1 MGHFENRIRESLTR
15 RRALASFAAFV
26 AGSPLVEAQLDPHGV
41 ITGHKR
47 VPGLD
52 EMETVFDFEPLF
64 NANIPLATT
73 DYTYHGEGSEFNLRR
88 NRQAFDW
95 VGIVPAKAPLSQ
107 AGDAKSIDLSTTI
120 LGQQM
125 KYPIFISPNSM
136 QVPLH
141 PDGEAGTHRGA
152 AAASNTLMM
161 ISNVASLPVEK
172 IVPAAPSPCWF
183 QFYPRE
189 DLDDSRDVIEHAQSN
204 GCPAVIVTVDQTA
217 SYFERDLHDRNLG
230 GAVRTAARGRGRG
243 AVGANPED
251 APARGGRSGAP
262 ARGRADAVGGVF
274 GAASAAG
281 SHLARYHIGIS
292 RLWQTWEYLD
302 AIHKFIKGPMIVK
315 GILTAEDAELC
326 VQHGVDAILVSNH
339 GGRSMDYGPATLE
352 TLPEIVAAVR
362 GRIPVLVDSG
372 FRRGSDVFKAL
383 ALGASAVGIGRA
395 NRFGLGAFGAPGVQ
409 RVLEI
414 MQRELV
420 QASATAG
427 RSTLASIDKTAVKV
441 NFV

>member
-1 MGHFENRIRESLTR
+1 MGAFEHRVRHSPSR
-15 RRALASFAAFV
+15 RKALAQFAAFV
-26 AGSPLVEAQLDPHGV
+26 AASPLLGAQQDPHGDLR
-41 ITGHKR
+41 IHRR

-64 NANIPLATT
+64 HANIPLQTT
-73 DYTYHGEGSEFNLRR
+73 EYTYHGDGSEFTLRR

-95 VGIVPAKAPLSQ
+95 VDVVTNKPVDST
-107 AGDAKSIDLSTTI
+107 SIDLSTTI
-120 LGQQM
+120 LGQPM
-125 KYPIFISPNSM
+125 KFPIFISPNSF

-141 PDGEAGTHRGA
+141 PDGEIATHRGA
-152 AAASNTLMM
+152 TAASNTLMM
-161 ISNVASLPVEK
+161 ISNVSSLPVEK
-172 IVPAAPSPCWF
+172 IVPAATGPCWF

-189 DLDDSRDVIEHAQSN
+189 DLDDSREVIERAQAI
-204 GCPAVIVTVDQTA
+204 GCPAVIVTVDQQA
-217 SYFERDLHDRNLG
+217 SIYERDLHVRNLG
-230 GAVRTAARGRGRG
+230 GSVRTGRGSIFNAGIPDPEPARGRGG
-243 AVGANPED
+243 
-251 APARGGRSGAP
+251 RGGGRGGAQ
-262 ARGRADAVGGVF
+262 
-274 GAASAAG
+274 GAALAKY
-281 SHLARYHIGIS
+281 HLGIQ
-292 RLWQTWEYLD
+292 RLWYTWEYLD

-315 GILTAEDAELC
+315 GIVTAEDAELC

-339 GGRSMDYGPATLE
+339 GGRSMDYGPSPFE
-352 TLPEIVAAVR
+352 VLPEIVAQVR

-420 QASATAG
+420 QAAAAAG
-427 RSTLASIDKTAVKV
+427 RRTLASIDTTAVKV